1 MHFWRRA
8 DDPGMANA
16 RGDRINRGGVMK
28 VDLSGF
34 LLSELRDMMDE
45 YKKAKAAGDDDL
57 AREKAFACASLN
69 RRLASNVP
77 SMEEK
82 YLGHAD
88 RWEQIATGR
97 SPHPANR
104 KNRKR
109 NTGKG
114 SRQNAQAEGEQDG
127 DDTFDAS
134 GLITKSKVRW
144 DDIGGLDEVKRLMME
159 TIVIA
164 GLKKP
169 ESVKPWKGI
178 LLYGPPGTG
187 KTLLAAAAAGSLNA
201 SFFDVKADKIVSKY
215 FGESSKLISGLYSAA
230 RSHAPSIIFLD
241 EFDALSQSRS
251 DDTSDAT
258 RKLLS
263 SLLTELDGL
272 QDKKSDRLLLTLAAT
287 NTPWDLDTAV
297 LSRFPRRIFIPLPD
311 EAACREI
318 IRIHTESLDISS
330 LDLDELGAECVQRR
344 YSGRDIHT
352 LCQQAMWTMI
362 RDKNRNLHSLATL
375 SFEELQKRSL
385 KVRPLST
392 DDFTQALARIK
403 SPVTRADL
411 DRFTA
416 WSEEFGEDFS

>member
-1 MHFWRRA
+1 
-8 DDPGMANA
+8 
-16 RGDRINRGGVMK
+16 MK
-28 VDLSGF
+28 IDLSGF

-45 YKKAKAAGDDDL
+45 YKKAKSAGDDDL
-57 AREKAFACASLN
+57 AKEKAFACAALN

-77 SMEEK
+77 SLEEK
-82 YLGHAD
+82 YMGHAD
-88 RWEQIATGR
+88 RWEQIATGC

-104 KNRKR
+104 R
-109 NTGKG
+109 G
-114 SRQNAQAEGEQDG
+114 SRNKSAGIGSRTRSQAEEEQDG
-127 DDTFDAS
+127 DGAFNAS
-134 GLITKSKVRW
+134 SLITHSQVRW

-215 FGESSKLISGLYSAA
+215 FGESSKLISGLYTAA
-230 RSHAPSIIFLD
+230 RSHAPSIVFLD

-330 LDLDELGAECVQRR
+330 LNLDELGAECVKKR

-362 RDKNRNLHSLATL
+362 RDENTELHNLASLP
-375 SFEELQKRSL
+375 FDELQKRSL
-385 KVRPLST
+385 KVRALSM
-392 DDFTQALARIK
+392 DDFDSAIARIK
-403 SPVTRADL
+403 SPVTRPDL
-411 DRFTA
+411 DLFTH